1 MKKISIAE
9 KHFLEQLTRVSEA
22 ISGGNKQ
29 ISPGFIVALTRK
41 RLKMSQMTL
50 ARRAQLPQSMI
61 SKIEANKTEP
71 SIKTLK
77 KIFDALYCDVVVVP
91 IPRKNF
97 DLVLQEQVHRVATKR
112 VQYLTGTMALEKQGP
127 KKVLIQ
133 DLIKEEERELLNS
146 NSGKMWDE

>member
-9 KHFLEQLTRVSEA
+9 KHFLDQLTKVSEV

-29 ISPGFIVALTRK
+29 ISPGFIVALIRK
-41 RLKMSQMTL
+41 RLKMSQAIL
-50 ARRAQLPQSMI
+50 ARRANLPQSMI

-97 DLVLQEQVHRVATKR
+97 DSILQEQAHKTAKRR
-112 VQYLTGTMALEKQGP
+112 VQYLTGTMALEKQQP
-127 KKVLIQ
+127 KRILVQ
-133 DLIKEEERELLNS
+133 DLIAEEENTLLNS
-146 NSGKMWDE
+146 SSGKMWEE

>member
-9 KHFLEQLTRVSEA
+9 KHFLDQLTKVSEV

-29 ISPGFIVALTRK
+29 ISPGFIVALIRK
-41 RLKMSQMTL
+41 RLKMSQAIL
-50 ARRAQLPQSMI
+50 ARRANLPQSMI

-97 DLVLQEQVHRVATKR
+97 DSILQEQAHKTAKRR
-112 VQYLTGTMALEKQGP
+112 VQYLTGTMALEKQQP
-127 KKVLIQ
+127 KRLLVQ
-133 DLIKEEERELLNS
+133 DLIAEEENTLLNS
-146 NSGKMWDE
+146 SSGKMWEE